1 MLEQDIIKLY
11 KVHFKIELIGVEL
24 YDRRQPKVKGLIL
37 ITLVLPLERPNFI
50 FYLLFKSVSDG

>member
-24 YDRRQPKVKGLIL
+24 HDRRQPKVMGLIL
-37 ITLVLPLERPNFI
+37 IILVLPPEGPNFI